1 MSLLYRAV
9 WSDASSP
16 DSAATVA
23 KMRSLLTDWAKEEE
37 NSGDLVEGASEFEVS
52 QGRHRLV
59 SLKTLSATAFEFA
72 ATDVIP
78 GDPTE
83 WVTLVRIIAVD
94 DVMHALVELSM
105 SSDDLALRVAVGRPK
120 VVHEL
125 IGATARPRLGGS
137 RLLQEPLVLPAP
149 EVALLIDL
157 LENPNRS
164 LPIIVC
170 AEPPASRNDGWLR
183 IAASL
188 AARAEGVAIV
198 VTLDAVAVT
207 AFRDA
212 LGSLAIW
219 DGGIRVYAPGV
230 VVRDSEG
237 WKHRYYSRARLE
249 VSRQATVNRIVYAV
263 AQLSTRRRMPDA
275 FHAFSDQN
283 DQEAAAENEMIPRQE
298 LISAQKTWEVD
309 VELARDEQSSLER
322 ELSSAT
328 GHLARL
334 KKALID
340 HGQTALLWGAEHE
353 EQGAVP
359 DTVQYTSEAVMAAQ
373 AYLAEWVALPDS
385 AIRELDDIDTAPEAY
400 NWGNKTWRGLRA
412 LAAYAEDRAGGWS
425 NGGFWEWCA
434 SGPLLGWP
442 ATPKKLSMTEGETVQ
457 NSVKLS
463 RTRIFEVSDEVE
475 PSSRITMLAHLKI
488 SEGGGPLAPR
498 VYFHDDTGGTTR
510 KVHVGLIGP
519 HYLVPNKSTN

>member
-9 WSDASSP
+9 WSDSSTP
-16 DSAATVA
+16 DSAATVDRLKGLVTEWA
-23 KMRSLLTDWAKEEE
+23 TEETESGPLT
-37 NSGDLVEGASEFEVS
+37 EGTSTFDVS
-52 QGRHRLV
+52 QGRQRTVALR
-59 SLKTLSATAFEFA
+59 TLGPTAFEVT
-72 ATDVIP
+72 ATDSIA

-83 WVTLVRIIAVD
+83 WVTTVRVIAEDDTAHLLVD
-94 DVMHALVELSM
+94 LSM
-105 SSDDLALRVAVGRPK
+105 SSDDLARRVAVGRPK

-125 IGATARPRLGGS
+125 LGATAKPRLGGS
-137 RLLQEPLVLPAP
+137 RVLQGPLALPAP
-149 EVALLIDL
+149 GVAVLTEL

-170 AEPPASRNDGWLR
+170 TEPLATGDDEWLR
-183 IAASL
+183 DAASI

-198 VTLDAVAVT
+198 VTLDAPAAT
-207 AFRDA
+207 SLRNA
-212 LGSLAIW
+212 LGMLAIW

-230 VVRDSEG
+230 VVRESEG
-237 WKHRYYSRARLE
+237 WKHRYYTRARLE
-249 VSRQATVNRIVYAV
+249 AFRQSTVNRIVYAV
-263 AQLSTRRRMPDA
+263 AQLSTRRRTPEA
-275 FHAFSDQN
+275 FGVFSG
-283 DQEAAAENEMIPRQE
+283 QEQRPADELIPRQE
-298 LISAQKTWEVD
+298 LMVVREGLETDLQ
-309 VELARDEQSSLER
+309 LARDEQSSLER
-322 ELSSAT
+322 ELSSTT

-340 HGQTALLWGAEHE
+340 HGQTALLWGTEHE
-353 EQGAVP
+353 EAAAVP
-359 DTVQYTSEAVMAAQ
+359 DAVQYTSEAAMAAQ
-373 AYLAEWVALPDS
+373 AYLTQWISLPDS
-385 AIRELDDIDTAPEAY
+385 AIRDLDDIDTAPEAY

-475 PSSRITMLAHLKI
+475 PSGRITMLAHLKI

-510 KVHVGLIGP
+510 KIHVGLIGP